1 VGMRERRKSHGVV
14 RLLFVAVAV
23 TLFSTLFF
31 AVKRGKTAKLD
42 HAITV
47 TIQRQRAP
55 WFSKVMHIVSW
66 AGFPPQSRT
75 IPWLIPGTLLLL
87 GHPFEALF
95 QLLGWGTGF
104 FSFLIKRAM
113 RRPRPDHPAINVVA
127 ARIGGSSF
135 PSGHVI
141 NYIGVYGFLFYL
153 ISTYAKPGIVR
164 KTTLTLLGS
173 MIALVGPSRIYLGH
187 HWLTDV
193 LASYLL
199 GFSYL
204 VGLTSLYE
212 RLKWWS
218 KRE

>member
-1 VGMRERRKSHGVV
+1 MGFKERRRSHGIV
-14 RLLFVAVAV
+14 RLLFVTLAVF
-23 TLFSTLFF
+23 LFSTLFF
-31 AVKRGKTAKLD
+31 AVKLGRTARFD
-42 HAITV
+42 HDITV
-47 TIQRQRAP
+47 RIQQQKAP
-55 WFSKVMHIVSW
+55 WFSKLMHLVSW

-75 IPWLIPGTLLLL
+75 IPWLIPSVLFFL
-87 GHPFEALF
+87 GHPFEAFF
-95 QLLGWGTGF
+95 QFMGWGTGF

-113 RRPRPDHPAINVVA
+113 RRPRPNHPAINVAA

-153 ISTYAKPGIVR
+153 VSTYVKPGFVR
-164 KTTLTLLGS
+164 KPVLAILGG

-204 VGLTSLYE
+204 VGLTTVYE
-212 RLKWWS
+212 RLKWRS
-218 KRE
+218 RRG